1 MVPACG
7 DGTSTMALA
16 VSTLTSTWSASTA
29 SPTLMCHSTISA
41 SGRPSPRSGS
51 LKFFMVGLLERDH
64 LFNGS
69 YNVFHLGQVILLVT
83 VVRHHRVVAGYPHHR
98 RLQVQKGSFGNGSG
112 YLRTHSAISA
122 GFMDNHRPA
131 GFGDRAQQG
140 FPVQQADGGYI
151 DHLATHALLCQFIG
165 RLQGFHHAGTP
176 GDQGHVIAFSQ

>member
-69 YNVFHLGQVILLVT
+69 YNVFHLGQVILLVP
-83 VVRHHRVVAGYPHHR
+83 VVRHHSVVAGYPHHG
-98 RLQVQKGSFGNGSG
+98 RLQVQKSRFGK
-112 YLRTHSAISA
+112 
-122 GFMDNHRPA
+122 
-131 GFGDRAQQG
+131 DRKS
-140 FPVQQADGGYI
+140 
-151 DHLATHALLCQFIG
+151 T
-165 RLQGFHHAGTP
+165 RLNSSH
-176 GDQGHVIAFSQ
+176 